1 MLLTPEAEKNR
12 ITVSNSINVNGYSL
26 EKFIKVLLYTKDMD
40 PGSSINIPI
49 TIEGKGDK
57 FITFTIEVNFKY
69 NENSSTMNCTHNANI
84 NNGNTEEKDF
94 ITINIFNAHLY
105 NTQGYIGIDEMVKL
119 YDLVDEVNSA
129 SIYLKWLFSLSPGS
143 DGSRFGDFAV
153 FIYSKDYK
161 E

>member
-1 MLLTPEAEKNR
+1 MLLTPEAEKNV

-26 EKFIKVLLYTKDMD
+26 EKFIKVLLYTKDMN
-40 PGSSINIPI
+40 PGSYINIPI
-49 TIEGKGDK
+49 
-57 FITFTIEVNFKY
+57 TIEVNFKY
-69 NENSSTMNCTHNANI
+69 NENLSTMNCTYDANI
-84 NNGNTEEKDF
+84 DNGNTEEKDF

-143 DGSRFGDFAV
+143 DGSRFGDLAV
-153 FIYSKDYK
+153 LIYSKDYK